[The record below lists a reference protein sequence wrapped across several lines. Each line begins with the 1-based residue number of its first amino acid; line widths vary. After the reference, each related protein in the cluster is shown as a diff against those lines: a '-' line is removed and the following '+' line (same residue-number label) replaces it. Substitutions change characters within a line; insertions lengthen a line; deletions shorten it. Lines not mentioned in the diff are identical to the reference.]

1 MLGTP
6 FNAFLTIVAVDIW
19 QWTPFVTMIFLA
31 AIIGM
36 PREPFE
42 AAVVDGASRWHIF
55 RRITLPMLQPIIG
68 VVLLLRL
75 TDAFKVFDQVF
86 IMTGGGPGAATELL
100 TIFAYKVNFVFWNLG
115 YGSAVV
121 ALLFF
126 ISFRVDI
133 RGHETDRAH
142 VEGPGMN
149 ETVLTGGRIGR
160 WVELAV
166 IWLVTAAALAPF
178 LWLIATAFKH
188 RTDVMSPTPKILFSP
203 TLSNFHEAFVVGT
216 FATNLFN
223 SLVTASA
230 STLLCLVL
238 GLPAAYAFSR
248 FRVYGEKHVYFYVLT
263 TRMAPGIALVLP
275 LYMFFQSIGLL
286 GTLGRSHRGPDHV
299 QPRPRHLPDAQFL

>member
-1 MLGTP
+1 MNGMTRRTAWGGYQWLLPMLAFLLVIELWPFLVMLEQSVHYLSYTSRARTASSSVSTTTARPCTTTISSTGSASPLLYMLIALPLEFVLGLALAVLISHHMVLKRIVMPLLLIPMVLAPVVVGLVARLNLNPDFGLLGIMLREIGIAPEGLLGTP

-100 TIFAYKVNFVFWNLG
+100 TIFAYKVNFAYWNLG

-126 ISFRVDI
+126 ISFVM
-133 RGHETDRAH
+133 TF
-142 VEGPGMN
+142 VTMK
-149 ETVLTGGRIGR
+149 LIGR
-160 WVELAV
+160 
-166 IWLVTAAALAPF
+166 
-178 LWLIATAFKH
+178 
-188 RTDVMSPTPKILFSP
+188 MS
-203 TLSNFHEAFVVGT
+203 
-216 FATNLFN
+216 
-223 SLVTASA
+223 
-230 STLLCLVL
+230 
-238 GLPAAYAFSR
+238 
-248 FRVYGEKHVYFYVLT
+248 
-263 TRMAPGIALVLP
+263 
-275 LYMFFQSIGLL
+275 
-286 GTLGRSHRGPDHV
+286 RS
-299 QPRPRHLPDAQFL
+299 QA